1 MGPRMLWMFAMAS
14 GLGVLLGGL
23 WLRLPS
29 VLVASVSLVLLG
41 IVLTPLAQWSL
52 LTAVAFLFALL
63 GALQCGYLAGLM
75 LSGSRRR
82 RLS

>member
-1 MGPRMLWMFAMAS
+1 MLWMFAMAGGV
-14 GLGVLLGGL
+14 GLLLGGL
-23 WLRLPS
+23 WLRLTS
-29 VLVASVSLVLLG
+29 VLAASISLVLLG
-41 IVLTPLAQWSL
+41 TVLMPLAQWSL

>member
-1 MGPRMLWMFAMAS
+1 MLWMFAMAG

-23 WLRLPS
+23 WLRPPS

-41 IVLTPLAQWSL
+41 IVLMPLAQWSL
-52 LTAVAFLFALL
+52 LTAVTFLFALL